1 MAAGC
6 SYDDMSGVIIVV
18 VIVGVANLIVANLL
32 LL

>member
-6 SYDDMSGVIIVV
+6 SYDDMRGVIIAV
-18 VIVGVANLIVANLL
+18 VGVANLIVANLL